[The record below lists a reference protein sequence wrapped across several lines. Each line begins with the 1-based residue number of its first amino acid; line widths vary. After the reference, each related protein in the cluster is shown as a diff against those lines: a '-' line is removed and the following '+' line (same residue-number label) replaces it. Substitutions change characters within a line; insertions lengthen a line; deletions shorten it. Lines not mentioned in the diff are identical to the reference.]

1 MYSIRR
7 TTATLTTTTLVVNL
21 WKIRYK
27 KECRKIC
34 LFASV
39 VVVGEIFSIII
50 CFFILSRRTV
60 SFVVSALR
68 LHQVFKWIGDRN
80 WGVVQAEAFPV
91 GAQDRRS
98 AKLVPIWDQRRHRTP
113 IDPPFVIFVN
123 GNCTSHQSKRPLA
136 GRLRATG
143 FRRMEPV
150 FGFDVCLNCS

>member
-1 MYSIRR
+1 MTDRD
-7 TTATLTTTTLVVNL
+7 APLL
-21 WKIRYK
+21 K
-27 KECRKIC
+27 
-34 LFASV
+34 
-39 VVVGEIFSIII
+39 
-50 CFFILSRRTV
+50 
-60 SFVVSALR
+60 LR
-68 LHQVFKWIGDRN
+68 HHADCDVFKWIGDRN

-150 FGFDVCLNCS
+150 FGFDVQNCSVSCFFIFATPHFSMRQ